1 MKRVLF
7 LSTVLLAA
15 SLPVSAKNV
24 NNLYVVKQAKMDNY
38 ISQLSHKLEQAT
50 VKDSAIYSNS
60 DKFYYIKLYAD
71 NDNLNVFL
79 SCDKENQEEFANI
92 IKSLDYKTFSFEDK
106 DLTKKYSSDFKQFI
120 TSNNIKIEGVK
131 IKEED
136 NVYNPYNKRLKNRI
150 IKTVKYQENGID
162 FVANKM
168 QMKSKIKKY
177 VNGFEIIVTNNTG
190 NDILLKKVSTGDFMG
205 LTEIAKKAAMPQ
217 GIDFVPVYGIIAGAK
232 TDLEKNRFS
241 RPFPTNY
248 TIKNGESVRLLGMAK
263 HLVEPIIDFSFEING
278 KEKNIQLQTYQ

>member
-1 MKRVLF
+1 MKKIL
-7 LSTVLLAA
+7 LSSMVILVV
-15 SLPVSAKNV
+15 SLPVSAKNT
-24 NNLYVVKQAKMDNY
+24 NNLYVVKQAKIDNY

-79 SCDKENQEEFANI
+79 NCDKENQEEFANI

-120 TSNNIKIEGVK
+120 TSNNINVKGVK

-136 NVYNPYNKRLKNRI
+136 NVYNPYNKKLKNRI

-190 NDILLKKVSTGDFMG
+190 NDILLKKF
-205 LTEIAKKAAMPQ
+205 LQEISW
-217 GIDFVPVYGIIAGAK
+217 G
-232 TDLEKNRFS
+232 
-241 RPFPTNY
+241 
-248 TIKNGESVRLLGMAK
+248 
-263 HLVEPIIDFSFEING
+263 
-278 KEKNIQLQTYQ
+278 